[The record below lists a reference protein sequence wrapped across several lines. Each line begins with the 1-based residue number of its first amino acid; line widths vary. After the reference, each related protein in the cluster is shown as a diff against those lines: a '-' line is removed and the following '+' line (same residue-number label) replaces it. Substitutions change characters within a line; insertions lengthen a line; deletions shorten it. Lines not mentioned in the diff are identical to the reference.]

1 MPSTILDN
9 DRAGIVSW
17 LVYINGIEVPAQ
29 AVSVSYG
36 VWQVPQAA
44 ISLVPDS
51 ILHRL
56 GAEDR
61 ISVQIFYLDQWQYS
75 PPQYCLLFD
84 GEIVGWGQTST
95 TGARSLQINCH
106 DYIQIFSQL
115 FFFLMSS
122 FDDMAIGASGTAM
135 GISGATINVGTFGA
149 LYPFSLFS
157 QGLADPGDGAGNNTV
172 IKRPVDFAYNI
183 VRALIKAQHPNRAV
197 PATNFFAPWCKRT
210 NFHKRWVALPYFDAD
225 PLRPDVAGIFPILR
239 AVQDEKA
246 VSAVAKMASNHN
258 NAGSLWAM
266 LTEVLRTVLM
276 EVAMLPTPAAVRSD
290 YATLLP
296 KGQPSPEG
304 PVFLTNYFVKPATY
318 FSLPPASN
326 VFFPSQ
332 LETYSYQEGIADQP
346 TRMYFNES
354 AMLSLLGNASGSTPS
369 AGMAARMQ
377 DALCTGYPE
386 EVDIASRDA
395 RYAPGQNGK
404 NLLVYP
410 EEFFKG
416 PVIVRRAMPRWF
428 SFLLEAMQS
437 ETTSGTGG
445 TPDSPSPDSSG
456 VNQADPGEAGTFS
469 ATNDAQGDLSGADDA
484 VYDPSNHSN
493 FLSIFGFSSGALP
506 HGSLPSA
513 AVMQK
518 LRNHRAG
525 RLGAAVPPQ
534 RLPLEPA
541 SACPGPA
548 RTGAGSFF
556 SSRGG
561 SARNNVPATHLHAGL
576 DFAAP
581 RGTTVVSTVDGVV
594 SKKGLLGT
602 NPGGNRLEIRDEN
615 QGKHYFMHLE
625 GFAQLGGREIAEGDR
640 VRVGTVI
647 GYVGGTGTTARQF
660 VPHLHYEVHDSS
672 GKYALN
678 YTGRLRAL
686 KLGRPTADGAAEPAP
701 PTTTSGG
708 ATATPPAGTVNP
720 PAGQP
725 QTGGTPATPVPAAGA
740 SPEAQNR
747 TTESVTQG
755 QIASMDTA
763 RNVFKLYAACE
774 YYTQRYQ
781 TRTGTLT
788 TPFNP
793 YPVPGFGC
801 AVFDRRS
808 TALDT
813 FGYLTSVTHQLSTGG
828 WTSQFSFT
836 HGRTFQEMFALMQR
850 SAALEAARLGQNQ
863 NTVEI
868 AVRNRDLPANQG
880 NVPQGTTNTLTSTSQ
895 TPTDSTGTAVV
906 STGGQPPDAMLAG
919 IAIPVGAIAMAPA
932 EPIEEIRALQEFS
945 RAEAFYQTLFYRDTG
960 LGTDLLSIEQFRESR
975 NTEDDVPVPYLS
987 VRENDDAPSPGQI
1000 ADLAAVA
1007 AQTGEQIARERAGAR
1022 TPVAPERL
1030 RSSAVFRYQDIV
1042 DMETLD
1048 GTTIP
1053 ISIQGVDTTTR
1064 TRLLQAIAAVRN
1076 RRQTPDDLI
1085 VLREATQVDV
1095 QALLPLPEGEN
1106 QALQASVASVQVSEA
1121 QRQQLQQ
1128 LLQDTEIS
1136 LRTEGA
1142 QINVRGDVH
1151 IVPRPGA
1158 EALFNSFQAAMQY
1171 NARPICTL
1179 DEYLMFLGEDAL
1191 PEGET
1196 RPQPSNL
1203 YANVDPKPA
1212 KYYKRLRRLRPG
1224 PPAARPGQNITNT
1237 EAVSDAPAGTP
1248 AISSTSDPG
1257 ALASTEPVPVVVT
1270 QSAVEQ
1276 LVTVLTGVLPRNA
1289 GPLVD
1294 AMSRMVGTTTEE
1306 TFARFTAQALNLL
1319 RTSQRAGGTTDAY
1332 RAGLLELIEKAVQ
1345 NTLPDVPVPAS
1356 TQPVSGIT
1364 ADFPDTRAN
1373 WDILL
1378 EQYIHNVLQRKP
1390 PRM

>member
-1 MPSTILDN
+1 MPPTLYDN

-122 FDDMAIGASGTAM
+122 FDDMAIGASGTSI
-135 GISGATINVGTFGA
+135 GISGATINVAGYGA

-157 QGLADPGDGAGNNTV
+157 QGLADPGDGAGSAATI

-246 VSAVAKMASNHN
+246 VSAVARMASNTG
-258 NAGSLWAM
+258 ASGSLWQM
-266 LTEVLRTVLM
+266 LTEVLKTVLM
-276 EVAMLPTPAAVRSD
+276 EVVMLPTPAAVRSD
-290 YATLLP
+290 YSTLLP
-296 KGQPSPEG
+296 KGQPSAEA
-304 PVFLTNYFVKPATY
+304 PVFLTNYFVKPSTF
-318 FSLPPASN
+318 FSLPPACN

-332 LETYSYQEGIADQP
+332 LETYSYQEGIAEQP

-354 AMLSLLGNASGSTPS
+354 ATLALLGNS
-369 AGMAARMQ
+369 AGNSTSAGLQGTMQ

-386 EVDIASRDA
+386 EVDIAARDA
-395 RYAPGQNGK
+395 GDSPGQNGK

-416 PVIVRRAMPRWF
+416 PVILRQAMPRWF

-437 ETTSGTGG
+437 QTTSGTGHQ
-445 TPDSPSPDSSG
+445 TPSTARDGETNDVQTDSALQFHS
-456 VNQADPGEAGTFS
+456 
-469 ATNDAQGDLSGADDA
+469 TNDATGLLGADDA
-484 VYDPSNHSN
+484 VPDVRGAELQARAGGPLPVGKQVISAEQRQRLVVSNPS
-493 FLSIFGFSSGALP
+493 SIGRATPPQVFPVSPAS
-506 HGSLPSA
+506 
-513 AVMQK
+513 
-518 LRNHRAG
+518 AG
-525 RLGAAVPPQ
+525 RLVG
-534 RLPLEPA
+534 
-541 SACPGPA
+541 
-548 RTGAGSFF
+548 GAGSFF
-556 SSRGG
+556 SSRGPE
-561 SARNNVPATHLHAGL
+561 RLHAGI
-576 DFAAP
+576 DISGA
-581 RGTTVVSTVDGVV
+581 RGTVIVCPVDGRITDITRIAGAPHSGRATTNTQGNAVYV
-594 SKKGLLGT
+594 RDTAGGT
-602 NPGGNRLEIRDEN
+602 HR
-615 QGKHYFMHLE
+615 FMHLDTVTCSR
-625 GFAQLGGREIAEGDR
+625 GPVTAGQSLGTMGNSAGD
-640 VRVGTVI
+640 GTRFGV
-647 GYVGGTGTTARQF
+647 
-660 VPHLHYEVHDSS
+660 HLHYDVTSS
-672 GKYALN
+672 GGYRLN
-678 YTGRLRAL
+678 YTSRLNGLRNGRA
-686 KLGRPTADGAAEPAP
+686 GAPAEASAPQNAP
-701 PTTTSGG
+701 P
-708 ATATPPAGTVNP
+708 AAPPAGPTNP

-725 QTGGTPATPVPAAGA
+725 QTGGPALTPTPAAAPAGQSEIAAG
-740 SPEAQNR
+740 
-747 TTESVTQG
+747 
-755 QIASMDTA
+755 DTV
-763 RNVFKLYAACE
+763 RNVFKLYAACQ
-774 YYTQRYQ
+774 YYTERYQ
-781 TRTGTLT
+781 ARTGTLT
-788 TPFNP
+788 APFNP

-801 AVFDRRS
+801 AVFDRRA
-808 TALDT
+808 TALDV
-813 FGYLTSVTHQLSTGG
+813 FGYLTAVSHQLSTGG

-863 NTVEI
+863 NAIEI
-868 AVRNRDLPANQG
+868 AVRNRDLPADTG
-880 NVPQGTTNTLTSTSQ
+880 NPAQGTTNTLTSTSQ
-895 TPTDSTGTAVV
+895 VPLDSTGTPVV
-906 STGGQPPDAMLAG
+906 VAGASPDAVLSGFAV
-919 IAIPVGAIAMAPA
+919 PVGATAMAPA
-932 EPIEEIRALQEFS
+932 EPIQEIRVLQEFE
-945 RAEAFYQTLFYRDTG
+945 RAESFYQTLLYRDIG
-960 LGTDLLSIEQFRESR
+960 LGSDLLSLAQFRESR
-975 NTEDDVPVPYLS
+975 DTSDDVPSPYLT
-987 VRENDDAPSPGQI
+987 VQETGAAPRPSEL
-1000 ADLAAVA
+1000 ANLAAAA
-1007 AQTGEQIARERAGAR
+1007 AQSGEQIARERAGAR
-1022 TPVAPERL
+1022 PALAPERL
-1030 RSSAVFRYQDIV
+1030 RSTAVFRYSDIV

-1064 TRLLQAIAAVRN
+1064 TRLLQAIAAI
-1076 RRQTPDDLI
+1076 RRQSYTEDDVRL
-1085 VLREATQVDV
+1085 LQEATQTDV
-1095 QALLPLPEGEN
+1095 RALLPLVEGEN
-1106 QALQASVASVQVSEA
+1106 QALQASVAAAPLPEA

-1128 LLQDTEIS
+1128 LLQETEIT

-1179 DEYLMFLGEDAL
+1179 DEYLLFLGEDGLA
-1191 PEGET
+1191 EGET
-1196 RPQPSNL
+1196 HPQASNL

-1224 PPAARPGQNITNT
+1224 PPSARPGNNYTNT

-1248 AISSTSDPG
+1248 AIASAEDPG
-1257 ALASTEPVPVVVT
+1257 ALISTEPVPVLVD
-1270 QSAVEQ
+1270 QAAVEQ
-1276 LVTVLTGVLPRNA
+1276 LVGPLTGFLPRNS

-1294 AMSRMVGTTTEE
+1294 AMSRMAGATTQE
-1306 TFARFTAQALNLL
+1306 TFARFTAQSLALL
-1319 RTSQRAGGTTDAY
+1319 RTSQSAGGTTDAY
-1332 RAGLLELIEKAVQ
+1332 RTALLALIEKAVQ
-1345 NTLPDVPVPAS
+1345 NTLTDPPATTGTRAVAGVP
-1356 TQPVSGIT
+1356 